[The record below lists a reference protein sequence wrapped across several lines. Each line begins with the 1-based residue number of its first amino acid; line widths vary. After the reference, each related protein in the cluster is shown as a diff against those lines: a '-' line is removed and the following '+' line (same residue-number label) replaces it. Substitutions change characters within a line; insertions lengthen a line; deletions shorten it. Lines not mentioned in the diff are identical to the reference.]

1 MKSLHAMRTG
11 VVGLVGLCM
20 AFGLGTVPAMA
31 KSMVKV
37 PRECGAIMLERPM
50 RDDEIAAC
58 FDKLMAMLAS
68 GDTGRRPTWRN
79 GASPGSHKSAAGTKG
94 ITGDAGTDG
103 ANGAP
108 GAPGLLGEQGP
119 TGADGLTGP
128 IGENGLQGATGD
140 AGPTGATGDTG
151 PEGPQG
157 PSSPF

>member
-1 MKSLHAMRTG
+1 MKSLYAMRTG
-11 VVGLVGLCM
+11 MAGLVGMCL
-20 AFGLGTVPAMA
+20 AFGLGTVPATA

-79 GASPGSHKSAAGTKG
+79 GAGPGSHEAVAVTKG
-94 ITGDAGTDG
+94 PTGDAGTDG
-103 ANGAP
+103 AAGAP
-108 GAPGLLGEQGP
+108 GAPGQTGEEGP
-119 TGADGLTGP
+119 TGASGLNGP
-128 IGENGLQGATGD
+128 AGDDGLQGATGD

-157 PSSPF
+157 LSSPF